1 MNRFGLSLAR
11 ESVDQ
16 AFPDPLDDTEYESQ
30 FLIDADLEAT
40 LARFGINKQPRI
52 EQFDRAFQGYLAFC
66 GLFMQYP
73 FSEGN
78 ILRQLKDGDILHLDL
93 DGLDFLGK
101 DRNKVPNL
109 VKSIM
114 NFIKGIYIPDYPYP
128 KELDEYWEV
137 LETQLEQHGG
147 EAASCASNDNDMSG
161 SMLNMPESE
170 LLKKYYEGLLRRS
183 RYNIRYAATRAGM
196 KETTFRSR
204 LDKYKVSYKK
214 SN

>member
-1 MNRFGLSLAR
+1 
-11 ESVDQ
+11 
-16 AFPDPLDDTEYESQ
+16 
-30 FLIDADLEAT
+30 
-40 LARFGINKQPRI
+40 
-52 EQFDRAFQGYLAFC
+52 
-66 GLFMQYP
+66 MQYP

-101 DRNKVPNL
+101 DRKKVPNL

-114 NFIKGIYIPDYPYP
+114 NFIKGFYIPDYPYP

-137 LETQLEQHGG
+137 LETQLEQHSGS
-147 EAASCASNDNDMSG
+147 AASCVSAESKVWDSV
-161 SMLNMPESE
+161 LNMPESE
-170 LLKKYYEGLLRRS
+170 LLKKYYEGLLRQS
-183 RYNIRYAATRAGM
+183 RYKIRYAATKAGM

-214 SN
+214 SD